1 MRNQIRQRGGKRL
14 EKRRRPMLGPVL
26 VVALSSLALLL
37 FSLPAEG
44 ENYQGVQKGA
54 QQSAQAALPSPGWEI
69 TLLQTEPSSGR
80 EPAKEAEG
88 ETEALTL
95 WTGAD
100 LELIAQTVWAE
111 ARGVESRAEQ
121 AAVVWCILNRV
132 DAGTWGDTISQV
144 VTSPSQFAWDPHS
157 PVEAEFVE
165 LAEDV
170 CRRWAA
176 EKAGASD
183 VGRTLPAEYLYFEGD
198 GRHNHFR
205 TEWEKDWGRTWDWS
219 LPAPY
224 LEG

>member
-121 AAVVWCILNRV
+121 AYKQTYQQYMTDMFIIALNDPAVMGKDVLGYKRLMRV
-132 DAGTWGDTISQV
+132 LLA
-144 VTSPSQFAWDPHS
+144 
-157 PVEAEFVE
+157 VEANYDRFFDA
-165 LAEDV
+165 LTKNAEADYARV
-170 CRRWAA
+170 KMDAIMQNICPP
-176 EKAGASD
+176 EKFIPFEK
-183 VGRTLPAEYLYFEGD
+183 RYEWLPEITYEP
-198 GRHNHFR
+198 R
-205 TEWEKDWGRTWDWS
+205 K
-219 LPAPY
+219 
-224 LEG
+224 